1 MKWVV
6 RTSAVRVAT
15 RDGQRVYRSLDDLPQ
30 PLQEQARHSLDGP
43 NARTILIAN
52 QEAYDRISR
61 DVGEL
66 PPEIERLRPAI
77 LGRRAAQRRPR
88 PVRGTDLEW
97 KVALAGGL
105 TAIIGLWAFWL
116 WSLQSGM

>member
-15 RDGQRVYRSLDDLPQ
+15 REGQRVYRSLDDLPQ
-30 PLQEQARHSLDGP
+30 PLQDQARQSLDGA
-43 NARTILIAN
+43 NSRTILIAN
-52 QEAYDRISR
+52 QEAYDRIAR

-66 PPEIERLRPAI
+66 PPEMQRLRPSI
-77 LGRRAAQRRPR
+77 LGRRAEKSPK
-88 PVRGTDLEW
+88 VIRGTDLEW
-97 KVALAGGL
+97 KVALVGGL
-105 TAIIGLWAFWL
+105 TTIIGLWAFWL